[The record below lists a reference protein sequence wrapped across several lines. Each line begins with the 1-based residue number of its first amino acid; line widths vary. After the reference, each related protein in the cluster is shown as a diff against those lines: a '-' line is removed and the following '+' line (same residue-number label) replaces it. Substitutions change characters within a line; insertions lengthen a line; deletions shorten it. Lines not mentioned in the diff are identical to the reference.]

1 MDEGT
6 LGVLAYLN
14 FMMVLTSRS
23 INFDAELSIVSGHDG
38 EFRDVS
44 YTQTAE
50 GSPP

>member
-44 YTQTAE
+44 HSQAAE